1 MKDLKGFLQKAII
14 TNDMESVR
22 EFYTTIFGETA
33 PIVISQ
39 PVFSEHQEKLEAIKK
54 ILLGEIINEDED
66 ESVEEAQ
73 INEQDIENSKKNI
86 DEETGVKFISSSE
99 FELPEDANPKYA
111 EGIKKLAARK
121 KQYREEYKPN
131 FKNCEV
137 CSTRFDFNKEY
148 PAGLL
153 QSDSSI
159 KIKCNKCRIK

>member
-22 EFYTTIFGETA
+22 EFYSTIFGETA

-39 PVFSEHQEKLEAIKK
+39 PVFSEHQAKLEAIKR
-54 ILLGEIINEDED
+54 ILLEDATSND
-66 ESVEEAQ
+66 GYEEA
-73 INEQDIENSKKNI
+73 EETEVTYENSDTEKTNV
-86 DEETGVKFISSSE
+86 DPELGVKFISSSE
-99 FELPEDANPKYA
+99 FELPEDSNPTYA
-111 EGIKKLAARK
+111 EGIKKLATRK
-121 KQYREEYKPN
+121 KQYRDEYKPN
-131 FKNCEV
+131 FRNCEV

>member
-54 ILLGEIINEDED
+54 ILLGDSISNDSYKE
-66 ESVEEAQ
+66 VEETE
-73 INEQDIENSKKNI
+73 ITFENN
-86 DEETGVKFISSSE
+86 DTEETNVNPESGVKFISSSE
-99 FELPEDANPKYA
+99 FELPEDSNPTYA
-111 EGIKKLAARK
+111 EGIKKLATRK
-121 KQYREEYKPN
+121 KQYRDEYKPN